1 MENSKWKEDLRNYFK
16 NYKEISIDDEI
27 EIVSKALNEWINFI
41 KKESDFNITST
52 RLEIVNLKSEFEI
65 SNRIYTNPFKIE
77 LIIEHTG
84 KFVTIKYPTRNRKIE
99 IEILEKE
106 IEIKGDSIINF
117 LTKTLINYAG

>member
-65 SNRIYTNPFKIE
+65 SNRIY
-77 LIIEHTG
+77 
-84 KFVTIKYPTRNRKIE
+84 
-99 IEILEKE
+99 
-106 IEIKGDSIINF
+106 SC
-117 LTKTLINYAG
+117 